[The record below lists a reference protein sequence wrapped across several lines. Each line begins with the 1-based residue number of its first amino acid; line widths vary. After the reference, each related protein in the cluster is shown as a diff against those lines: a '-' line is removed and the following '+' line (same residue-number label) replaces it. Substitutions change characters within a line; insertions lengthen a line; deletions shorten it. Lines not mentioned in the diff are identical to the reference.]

1 MTTERIVSTLTQGL
15 EETLTR
21 EDLVHAVES
30 KIPLKHYIGFEISGQ
45 PHIGSVIQSMRH
57 IQNFQEGG
65 AKCSIFLADWHTW
78 INDKLGGDKTAIQEV
93 AKGYFTDCFMAGAK
107 VTGTDAKKI
116 DWVMGSELYHHHD
129 DYWETVIDVAKHTTL
144 ARMQRSITVLGRKE
158 GDNLDFAKLIYPAM
172 QVADIYFQRITLAH
186 AGMDQRKAHAVMRE
200 VANKLQYHKIEHH
213 GKPFSPIAVHHH
225 LVMGLQK
232 PPMWPIPEGKVS
244 ELRAS
249 LKMSKSVVGSAVFL
263 DDSPEE
269 IKKKIGGA
277 FCVEKDLTY
286 NPVLDWAEYLVFPFI
301 KEFKIER
308 PAKFGGNVSYKSY
321 KELELDFGEGKL
333 HPMDLKSGLAS
344 ALTDVLAPARKYL
357 SSDKVQSNKKEFE
370 KLKVT
375 R

>member
-1 MTTERIVSTLTQGL
+1 MTTENIVSTLTQGL

-21 EDLVHAVES
+21 DDLVHAVES

-45 PHIGSVIQSMRH
+45 PHIGSVLQSMRH
-57 IQNFQEGG
+57 IQHFQRGG

-93 AKGYFTDCFMAGAK
+93 ARGYFTDCFVAGSK
-107 VTGTDAKKI
+107 VTGTDVKKI
-116 DWVMGSELYHHHD
+116 DWVLGSDLYHHQD
-129 DYWETVIDVAKHTTL
+129 GYWETVIDVAKHTTL
-144 ARMQRSITVLGRKE
+144 NRMQRSITILGRKE

-172 QVADIYFQRITLAH
+172 QVADIYFQNVTLAH

-200 VANKLQYHKIEHH
+200 VANKLQYHQLKHN
-213 GKPFSPIAVHHH
+213 GKTIAPIAVHHH

-244 ELRAS
+244 ELRSS
-249 LKMSKSVVGSAVFL
+249 LKMSKSVAGSAVFL

-277 FCVEKDLTY
+277 FCVEKDTTY
-286 NPVLDWAEYLVFPFI
+286 NPVLDWAEYVVFPYV

-308 PAKFGGNVSYKSY
+308 PQKFGGNVSYKSY
-321 KELELDFGEGKL
+321 TELKQDFAEGKL

-344 ALTDVLAPARKYL
+344 TLADVLAPARKHL
-357 SSDKVQSNKKEFE
+357 SSEKVQSNKKAFE